1 MIQPYWNTT
10 AGSLGIYPAQDWLYI
25 QLSATSPAS
34 TTLYYTFLNGTL
46 PEGVTLDP
54 TTGVISGYPSSA
66 GTQTTYSFT
75 VRLID
80 GEDNLADRGFTFDIY
95 DRIGLKIT
103 TPTGTIVDT
112 LDSVY
117 VNYQIKYS
125 AVSATNLIF
134 NVSSGELPPGLSLSN
149 EGVISGWPA
158 APTAL
163 TTTIPTI
170 ATSTFTVSLTND
182 STRDSVSFSIIVR
195 NQKLTQPA
203 NTRVPAIL
211 NTRPLTTPIPST
223 DPYLPYYISDNK
235 LLDAVSGENYAFKV
249 IGHDFDNNELI
260 YQFTNLPP
268 GLSGNANTG
277 WIAGVP
283 VVAPNTLS
291 QYTFSVSVCKASN
304 RDISSKPETYSLL
317 VNNGVVRDIVW
328 STPSNLGTI
337 DNGTISQLEVQA
349 TSVNTLQYI
358 VTSGKL
364 PPNIRLYTTG
374 RLVGRIPFQPT
385 TSLLKKDDVTTFT
398 FTISA
403 FNPSAP
409 LDSVN
414 RTFTL
419 NVKQTYDNPYETVYL
434 RAFPN
439 VDSKRILNSLLS
451 DTTLIPQ
458 NYLYRPDDTNFSKAY
473 DVRIAHMFGV
483 YASSNNQ
490 YIDAMK
496 TNHYTKRLVLGPL
509 QTAQANDANN
519 NIMYEVVYCPV
530 FDDQATSDGVSVP
543 KTIFWK
549 TEINLY
555 DNTWVTSNATDNTSE
570 TTPTTSASPT
580 KVRAVYPNSLANMR
594 AQVSSVIP
602 QYTSQA
608 LLPAWMTSQQANGE
622 TLGYL
627 PVWVLCYTLPGYS
640 AKVVENINNNW
651 PHSFNDIDFAVDRY
665 VIDKTAT
672 YNWNTNLTNPTW
684 TSLPSAFPAPTILGA
699 NDIPVLFP
707 QDSILPNK

>member
-1 MIQPYWNTT
+1 MVQPYWNTT

-34 TTLYYTFLNGTL
+34 PTLYYNFLNGTL
-46 PEGVTLDP
+46 PDGVTLDP
-54 TTGVISGYPSSA
+54 TTGVISGYPSPVGS
-66 GTQTTYSFT
+66 QTTYSFT

-80 GEDNLADRGFTFDIY
+80 GESNLADRGFTFDIY
-95 DRIGLKIT
+95 DRVGLKIT

-112 LDSVY
+112 MDSEY
-117 VNYQIKYS
+117 VNYQLQYS
-125 AVSATNLIF
+125 AVSNTNLIF
-134 NVSSGELPPGLSLSN
+134 NVSSGELPPGLYLSP
-149 EGVISGWPA
+149 EGVISGWPE

-163 TTTIPTI
+163 TTTIPTTL
-170 ATSTFTVSLTND
+170 TSTFTISLTNNVA
-182 STRDSVSFSIIVR
+182 RDSVTFSIIVR
-195 NQKLTQPA
+195 NQKLTKPA
-203 NTRVPAIL
+203 NTRIPVIL
-211 NTRPLTTPIPST
+211 NSKPLVTPISSS
-223 DPYLPYYISDNK
+223 DPYLPYYSPNNK
-235 LLDAVSGENYAFKV
+235 LIDAVSGENYTFKV
-249 IGHDFDNNELI
+249 IGHDFDNNELV
-260 YQFTNLPP
+260 YQFSNMPP
-268 GLSGNANTG
+268 GLTGNANTG
-277 WIAGVP
+277 WVAGVP

-291 QYTFSVSVCKASN
+291 LYSFSVSVGKLSN
-304 RDISSKPETYSLL
+304 VAISSKPETYSLL
-317 VNNGVVRDIVW
+317 VNNGVVRDTIW
-328 STPSNLGTI
+328 QTPEYLGSI
-337 DNGTISQLEVQA
+337 DNGTISQLEVKA
-349 TSVNTLQYI
+349 TSINTVQYI
-358 VTSGKL
+358 VTGGKL
-364 PPNIRLYTTG
+364 PSNIKLLTSG

-385 TSLLKKDDVTTFT
+385 TDLLKQGDSTRFT

-414 RTFTL
+414 RTFIL
-419 NVKQTYDNPYETVYL
+419 DVNQVYENPYETVYL

-439 VDSKRILNSLLS
+439 VNSKRILNSLLS
-451 DTTLIPQ
+451 DNTLIPQ
-458 NYLYRPDDTNFSKAY
+458 SYLYRPDDTNFSKAY

-483 YASSNNQ
+483 FASSNDQ
-490 YIDAMK
+490 YIAAMK

-509 QTAQANDANN
+509 RTAQANDASNN
-519 NIMYEVVYCPV
+519 VIYEVVYCPV
-530 FDDQATSDGVSVP
+530 FDDQATVDGVSVP

-555 DNTWVTSNATDNTSE
+555 DNTWVTSNSTDNTSE
-570 TTPTTSASPT
+570 TITSTSSSPT
-580 KVRAVYPNSLANMR
+580 KVRAVYPNSLSNMR
-594 AQVSSVIP
+594 EEVASVIP
-602 QYTSQA
+602 QYTNQS

-640 AKVVENINNNW
+640 SSVVENINNNW

-672 YNWNTNLTNPTW
+672 FNWNTNLQNPTW
-684 TSLPSAFPAPTILGA
+684 TSLPSAFPAPTVLGA

>member
-34 TTLYYTFLNGTL
+34 TTLYYTLLNGTL
-46 PEGVTLDP
+46 PEGVKLDP
-54 TTGVISGYPSSA
+54 TTGVVSGYPSSV
-66 GTQTTYSFT
+66 GKQTTYGFT

-103 TPTGTIVDT
+103 TPSGTIIDT
-112 LDSVY
+112 FDSEF
-117 VNYQIKYS
+117 VNYQIQYT
-125 AVSATNLIF
+125 AVSNTNLIF
-134 NVSSGELPPGLSLSN
+134 NVSSGELPAGLSLS
-149 EGVISGWPA
+149 ESGVISGWPE

-163 TTTIPTI
+163 TTTIPTT
-170 ATSTFTVSLTND
+170 ATSTFTISLTND
-182 STRDSVSFSIIVR
+182 VTRDSVTFSIIVR
-195 NQKLTQPA
+195 NQKLTKPA
-203 NTRVPAIL
+203 NTRIPAIL
-211 NTRPLTTPIPST
+211 NSRPLITPIPPT
-223 DPYLPYYISDNK
+223 DPFLPYYSTDNK
-235 LLDAVSGENYAFKV
+235 LIDAVSGENYTFKV
-249 IGHDFDNNELI
+249 IGHDFDNNELV
-260 YQFTNLPP
+260 YQFSNMPP

-277 WIAGVP
+277 WVAGVP
-283 VVAPNTLS
+283 VIAPNTLS
-291 QYTFSVSVCKASN
+291 LYSFSVSVSKASN
-304 RDISSKPETYSLL
+304 RDIASKPETYSLL

-328 STPSNLGTI
+328 DTSADLGTI
-337 DNGTISQLEVQA
+337 DNGTISQLAVKA
-349 TSVNTLQYI
+349 TSVNPVQYI

-364 PPNIRLYTTG
+364 PPNIKLLTSG
-374 RLVGRIPFQPT
+374 RLIGRIPFQPT
-385 TSLLKKDDVTTFT
+385 TNFLKQGDSTVFT

-403 FNPSAP
+403 FNPAAP

-414 RTFTL
+414 QTFTL
-419 NVKQTYDNPYETVYL
+419 TVKQTYDNPYETVYL

-439 VDSKRILNSLLS
+439 VESKRILNSLLS

-458 NYLYRPDDTNFSKAY
+458 SYLYRPDDTNFSKAN

-483 YASSNNQ
+483 HASSNAQ
-490 YIDAMK
+490 YISAMT

-519 NIMYEVVYCPV
+519 NILYEVVYCPV

-570 TTPTTSASPT
+570 TDASTSSSPT

-594 AQVSSVIP
+594 AAVSSVIP
-602 QYTSQA
+602 QYTTQS
-608 LLPAWMTSQQANGE
+608 LLPEWMTSQQANGE

-640 AKVVENINNNW
+640 AEVVNNINTNW

-672 YNWNTNLTNPTW
+672 YNWNTNLQNPTW
-684 TSLPSAFPAPTILGA
+684 TSLPSAFPAPTVLGA